1 MFYASC
7 ADPVAVGSPARSA
20 GVRAVSKLSCTPV
33 LAVVLLAGLGF
44 LAFKPELGRQAVNW
58 VRSQFS
64 TGDVPHVTP
73 VGYIPITPGR

>member
-1 MFYASC
+1 MCRPF
-7 ADPVAVGSPARSA
+7 AVGSPPVFA
-20 GVRAVSKLSCTPV
+20 GVRAVSKVSFTTV
-33 LAVVLLAGLGF
+33 LAVALLAGLGF